1 MLSLPGCVGELGLF
15 RWQASGQGQNSRP
28 AALQRGCEHFK
39 PFREFCLAG
48 ADFVPMF
55 DGRGDPLN
63 PPERPGGHGDQ
74 GVMAVNY
81 RCEPIIERGGDPA
94 FWFLSRP
101 HQYEVSDPVDM
112 EPRRR
117 DDVDHGD
124 PSTDVF
130 HAYAGDP
137 VRLRLFQG
145 SHEEQHSLQV
155 HGMRWRQYALDA
167 SAAYE
172 RPDPKQPVSPWRNQ
186 QTIGIS
192 EAFTFVLDQRYSRG
206 DHLWKFSAAD
216 DLWLGCWGLIRVHGR
231 GEDHPLLRL
240 PLADTEEAD
249 AAAVGAVPAPTD
261 DRTMRRFRVVAEQ
274 RRVVYR
280 EPDLI
285 DPFGIVF
292 RLAGHAAPGEA
303 ELTPIDPPDPADP
316 NEPDYPYA
324 GYRRIEPLILRCRQG
339 EWVQIELMNELP
351 LGLRPEPF
359 APEVPVEDCARQ
371 VSSRVSMHADLAALR
386 CDDQ

>member
-1 MLSLPGCVGELGLF
+1 MAGVIHSTHP
-15 RWQASGQGQNSRP
+15 NSR
-28 AALQRGCEHFK
+28 AAMATR
-39 PFREFCLAG
+39 
-48 ADFVPMF
+48 
-55 DGRGDPLN
+55 
-63 PPERPGGHGDQ
+63 
-74 GVMAVNY
+74 VMAVNY

-240 PLADTEEAD
+240 PQRTPRRRTPRPSAQCRHR
-249 AAAVGAVPAPTD
+249 PT
-261 DRTMRRFRVVAEQ
+261 
-274 RRVVYR
+274 
-280 EPDLI
+280 I
-285 DPFGIVF
+285 G
-292 RLAGHAAPGEA
+292 
-303 ELTPIDPPDPADP
+303 
-316 NEPDYPYA
+316 
-324 GYRRIEPLILRCRQG
+324 RCG
-339 EWVQIELMNELP
+339 D
-351 LGLRPEPF
+351 F
-359 APEVPVEDCARQ
+359 A
-371 VSSRVSMHADLAALR
+371 
-386 CDDQ
+386 

>member
-1 MLSLPGCVGELGLF
+1 MASQWTGTEL
-15 RWQASGQGQNSRP
+15 AP
-28 AALQRGCEHFK
+28 GCEHFT
-39 PFREFCLAG
+39 PFREFCLAV

-63 PPERPGGHGDQ
+63 PPEQPGGHGDQ

-117 DDVDHGD
+117 GDVDHGD

-292 RLAGHAAPGEA
+292 RDATG
-303 ELTPIDPPDPADP
+303 
-316 NEPDYPYA
+316 
-324 GYRRIEPLILRCRQG
+324 
-339 EWVQIELMNELP
+339 
-351 LGLRPEPF
+351 
-359 APEVPVEDCARQ
+359 
-371 VSSRVSMHADLAALR
+371 
-386 CDDQ
+386 